1 MADLDAD
8 FFDFAA
14 PASSSD
20 DDDAS
25 GDPADAR
32 CAASRYSSGRAVA
45 RAVAETRAPLG
56 VDFGACASALVS
68 APTISE
74 RANCARAVGALAQAQ
89 AHTDAMREAGVVD
102 AVVALLRAEGDGEAA
117 VAAADALRHLAC
129 ANDRNRDRAR
139 ELGAIPL
146 LVAQLRRV
154 AGVAHADM
162 GEADVAAV
170 TAATAALRNLS
181 YQNAQN
187 RDAIRAAGGLAPLL
201 DLVATGDPPAPPP
214 GGSRGRE
221 AAYRA
226 AAALENLA
234 SDHAENEATI
244 VERGV
249 VPAMKELLLG
259 KVVEAVSQKA
269 AKKGREEMLRLITLD
284 ERRRKAREHAAAA
297 EAAVSAASAAAAA
310 ARAKAVTLAAIEAR
324 GAGGE
329 SVAAAAR
336 AAALEASTALGG
348 AQSELAALTSMEW
361 ASAVARYACVGG
373 AAPPPFPTD
382 EKEVRRAVFGVLQRP
397 PLGDALACETAPV
410 DGGGLGCVVR
420 RRAEPT

>member
-1 MADLDAD
+1 M
-8 FFDFAA
+8 
-14 PASSSD
+14 
-20 DDDAS
+20 
-25 GDPADAR
+25 
-32 CAASRYSSGRAVA
+32 
-45 RAVAETRAPLG
+45 
-56 VDFGACASALVS
+56 
-68 APTISE
+68 
-74 RANCARAVGALAQAQ
+74 
-89 AHTDAMREAGVVD
+89 
-102 AVVALLRAEGDGEAA
+102 
-117 VAAADALRHLAC
+117 
-129 ANDRNRDRAR
+129 
-139 ELGAIPL
+139 GAILL

-244 VERGV
+244 VDRGV

-297 EAAVSAASAAAAA
+297 EAAGAAAAA
-310 ARAKAVTLAAIEAR
+310 AGGGARLVPRRSPPSRRGAPEAR
-324 GAGGE
+324 AP
-329 SVAAAAR
+329 SAAAR

-348 AQSELAALTSMEW
+348 AQSELAGARSFEW

-373 AAPPPFPTD
+373 RARRPSGPTRR
-382 EKEVRRAVFGVLQRP
+382 ELRRAVFGVLQRP

-410 DGGGLGCVVR
+410 DGGRSSGRGSD
-420 RRAEPT
+420 